1 MRGLTK
7 SMAKPTRNR
16 IEVWL
21 TDLILLA
28 AMVGLAG
35 ALAISLAL

>member
-1 MRGLTK
+1 MQSKKQRFE
-7 SMAKPTRNR
+7 A
-16 IEVWL
+16 WL

-35 ALAISLAL
+35 ALAISLVL